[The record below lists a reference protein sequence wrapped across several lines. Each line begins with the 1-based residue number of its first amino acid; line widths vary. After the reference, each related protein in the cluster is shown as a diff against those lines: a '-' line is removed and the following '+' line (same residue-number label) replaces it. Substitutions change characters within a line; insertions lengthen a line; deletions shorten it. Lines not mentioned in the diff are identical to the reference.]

1 MNILFV
7 AGTYDTNGG
16 RASGLAKKIRDVLS
30 ENNVIEFYNGGSY
43 DFLANLMHQIES
55 KPTYDSIWWFAN
67 VPNDLPKLKG
77 VKEVQPYT
85 MLVSSKRNNNE
96 YSDMEVVQRA
106 LAKKAN
112 LLFEFSKADAQF
124 KMRVLDPL
132 GCIWANTF
140 DVNEAVTKAMDRLAY
155 LKSITRQQTVKSDM
169 SNGLVLSWYFDSF
182 KMPEHESDKVIT
194 VPDKSDF
201 VNLIH
206 DYAEIMQTKIMPM
219 KNTVR
224 FLGNASLKLP
234 PQVGRCGKTMP
245 SFLHNNMVF
254 VSKRNV
260 PKQFIEMDDFV
271 PVYMQDEK
279 LYYCGENKP
288 SVDAPVQIR
297 LYAGLPNIRY
307 MIHFHAYILN
317 APFTSKAIPCGA
329 IDEVEE
335 VFKLIDEHYKS
346 RKLNNYVVNLKGHG
360 AIVMADD
367 VEKLKGYTLIKREMP
382 EDMTI

>member
-1 MNILFV
+1 
-7 AGTYDTNGG
+7 
-16 RASGLAKKIRDVLS
+16 
-30 ENNVIEFYNGGSY
+30 
-43 DFLANLMHQIES
+43 
-55 KPTYDSIWWFAN
+55 
-67 VPNDLPKLKG
+67 
-77 VKEVQPYT
+77 
-85 MLVSSKRNNNE
+85 
-96 YSDMEVVQRA
+96 
-106 LAKKAN
+106 
-112 LLFEFSKADAQF
+112 
-124 KMRVLDPL
+124 
-132 GCIWANTF
+132 
-140 DVNEAVTKAMDRLAY
+140 
-155 LKSITRQQTVKSDM
+155 M